1 MLKFIE
7 FFATNIDIKI
17 VETFWY
23 SNENEEL
30 VKQCWREG
38 CPPTYYLDQNNQ
50 EVFVGEPPEKELSS
64 LLRVLLKTQ
73 TNQEFIHLF

>member
-1 MLKFIE
+1 MKTKNWSNNVGEKDVHQRITL
-7 FFATNIDIKI
+7 IK
-17 VETFWY
+17 T
-23 SNENEEL
+23 
-30 VKQCWREG
+30 
-38 CPPTYYLDQNNQ
+38 NQ